1 MEIIA
6 QLDVIVRAGVGQVGA
21 RGNVRP
27 GGHRLGLR
35 GDEGAAEVHI
45 EAHEG
50 VLEHVERGVSIE
62 EAQEESVN
70 TLLPAELTN
79 RQEYLVYGHLL

>member
-1 MEIIA
+1 M
-6 QLDVIVRAGVGQVGA
+6 
-21 RGNVRP
+21 RP
-27 GGHRLGLR
+27 GDQLLGLR
-35 GDEGAAEVHI
+35 GGDVGAAEVHTK
-45 EAHEG
+45 AHEG